1 MSKVYRRVLEVC
13 WGLGLICT
21 LASIVL
27 KPLLMLV
34 QYKLGVTPRGSMMLA
49 AVFFLGALATGE
61 ARKTLPPS

>member
-21 LASIVL
+21 LATMVL
-27 KPLLMLV
+27 KVLLTL
-34 QYKLGVTPRGSMMLA
+34 QYKPGVTARASAIMA
-49 AVFFLGALATGE
+49 AVLFLGALATGE